1 MHNRGALVWRAG
13 VPACNEVRNAPA
25 TAHSHAGAR
34 TSLAVA
40 VWQCSC
46 DQSPISVHRK
56 VRKKQK
62 NKNDG
67 HGMPWLVFRTEF
79 GLEII
84 ERNPQPAVLY
94 KRVDL
99 KPFLQYQ
106 GRKTRRHG
114 YGCCL
119 HDEKGKRHAVF
130 WFFFWFFLGGFLTSR
145 SASGLKA
152 SRSTLGRAAVDVIF
166 GATYV

>member
-1 MHNRGALVWRAG
+1 
-13 VPACNEVRNAPA
+13 
-25 TAHSHAGAR
+25 
-34 TSLAVA
+34 
-40 VWQCSC
+40 
-46 DQSPISVHRK
+46 
-56 VRKKQK
+56 
-62 NKNDG
+62 
-67 HGMPWLVFRTEF
+67 MPWLVFRTEF

-119 HDEKGKRHAVF
+119 HDEKGNGTQF
-130 WFFFWFFLGGFLTSR
+130 FGFFFGFFWGGFSPPEAR
-145 SASGLKA
+145 RG
-152 SRSTLGRAAVDVIF
+152 
-166 GATYV
+166 